1 MELATQPPQYV
12 GGQGAVGLPQAY
24 DEPPWVRR
32 PGAPND
38 GCDFFNGLPAVQEV
52 SIVWKKTAVFV
63 LAFSVV
69 ACGFADQVSG
79 PRQVAYE
86 GEFLPTTPDYP
97 VSGTAVALGQGAITI
112 LGMDLSGLE
121 AGMTVTWSMRL
132 GLCGD
137 AGEPVV
143 DPDLFPPLQ
152 ADAEGRIVT
161 GEESEADDP
170 GAPDDPGASEPIEA
184 PQFAFRLEED
194 TRYTVEIF
202 AGLSVDDERIAC
214 ADMEETELKVDGE

>member
-1 MELATQPPQYV
+1 M
-12 GGQGAVGLPQAY
+12 
-24 DEPPWVRR
+24 
-32 PGAPND
+32 
-38 GCDFFNGLPAVQEV
+38 
-52 SIVWKKTAVFV
+52 WKTTTVLV
-63 LAFSVV
+63 LAFSTA
-69 ACGFADQVSG
+69 ACGFADQVAG

-97 VSGTAVALGQGAITI
+97 VSGTAVALGQGTITV
-112 LGMDLSGLE
+112 LGMNLSGLE
-121 AGMTVTWSMRL
+121 AEMTVTWSMRL

-152 ADAEGRIVT
+152 ADAEGQIVT
-161 GEESEADDP
+161 GQESEADDP

-194 TRYTVEIF
+194 THYAVEIF

-214 ADMEETELKVDGE
+214 ADMEQTELEIDGQRSLISIP